1 MPNAETFKDISY
13 QTFALLFDVIISE
26 GGKYPKIQRAAEVID
41 SSVKDLTEPEKTVIC
56 SLYGLEGIRSTTVDK
71 ISQSMH
77 IPIQDV
83 IEIQRRVFSNFNTKI
98 NI

>member
-26 GGKYPKIQRAAEVID
+26 GGKYPKIQKAAEVID

>member
-1 MPNAETFKDISY
+1 MPNTEIFKDIPY

-83 IEIQRRVFSNFNTKI
+83 IEIQRRVFSDFNTKI

>member
-1 MPNAETFKDISY
+1 MPNAETFKDIPY

-56 SLYGLEGIRSTTVDK
+56 SLYGLEEIRSTTVDK

-83 IEIQRRVFSNFNTKI
+83 IEIQRRVFSDFNTKI

>member
-1 MPNAETFKDISY
+1 MPNAETFKDIPY

-26 GGKYPKIQRAAEVID
+26 GGKYPKIQRAAEAID

-83 IEIQRRVFSNFNTKI
+83 IEIQRRVFSDFNTKI

>member
-1 MPNAETFKDISY
+1 MPNAETFKDIPY

-26 GGKYPKIQRAAEVID
+26 GGKYPKIQRAAEIVE
-41 SSVKDLTEPEKTVIC
+41 SAVKDLAEPEKTVIC
-56 SLYGLEGIRSTTVDK
+56 SLYGLEGRKITTVDK
-71 ISQSMH
+71 IAQSMH

-83 IEIQRRVFSNFNTKI
+83 IAIQRRVFSNFNTKI

>member
-1 MPNAETFKDISY
+1 MPNAETFKDIPY

-83 IEIQRRVFSNFNTKI
+83 IEIQRRVFSDFNTKI

>member
-1 MPNAETFKDISY
+1 MSNAQTFKDIPY

-41 SSVKDLTEPEKTVIC
+41 NSVKDLTEPEKTVIC
-56 SLYGLEGIRSTTVDK
+56 SLYGLEGRKITTVDK
-71 ISQSMH
+71 IAQSMH

-83 IEIQRRVFSNFNTKI
+83 IAIQRRVFSNFNTKI

>member
-1 MPNAETFKDISY
+1 MPNAETFKDIPY

-41 SSVKDLTEPEKTVIC
+41 NSVKDLTEPEKTVIC

-83 IEIQRRVFSNFNTKI
+83 IEIQHRVFSDFNTKI

>member
-1 MPNAETFKDISY
+1 MPNTETFKDIPY

-83 IEIQRRVFSNFNTKI
+83 IEIQRRVFSDFNTKI